1 MTTAQAPR
9 EPLDLRNVAR
19 LVDFAKNAALVER
32 GFGHLDNA
40 VLVQCGRRAEGLREN
55 WPTKT
60 GGHSST

>member
-40 VLVQCGRRAEGLREN
+40 GLVQCGRRA
-55 WPTKT
+55 
-60 GGHSST
+60 